1 MGQPGPG
8 SMDWWHSFTDCLTAA
23 AAHGHMP
30 SAALGVAVAPLNS
43 FEEKEY
49 KRSMIL
55 VSELDT

>member
-1 MGQPGPG
+1 MN
-8 SMDWWHSFTDCLTAA
+8 WWHSFTYGLSAA

-30 SAALGVAVAPLNS
+30 SAALVVAVAPLNS

-55 VSELDT
+55 VSELDTDL